1 MSSKKSSPVK
11 KVKRR
16 HTSNPNT
23 SRFRQSSPV
32 NLQSFEQHLNNLHL
46 MGRNSPVVLVP
57 GQQYSSQTASPIPSI
72 EVRLEQEKEDKEEKL
87 MKNEDNSKFT
97 EQEDTFGQFVSIDRG
112 GKRKKRRTRKIKK
125 KIRKTR
131 RKKYKSKRKSR
142 RKSKSRR

>member
-1 MSSKKSSPVK
+1 MSSKKSSSVK

-16 HTSNPNT
+16 HTPNPNA
-23 SRFRQSSPV
+23 SRFKQSSPV

-57 GQQYSSQTASPIPSI
+57 GQQYSSQTASPIPPI
-72 EVRLEQEKEDKEEKL
+72 EVRLEQEKADKEERL

>member
-1 MSSKKSSPVK
+1 MSSKKSSSVK

-16 HTSNPNT
+16 HTPNT
-23 SRFRQSSPV
+23 NASRFKQSSPV

-57 GQQYSSQTASPIPSI
+57 GQQYSSQTASPIPPI
-72 EVRLEQEKEDKEEKL
+72 EVRLEQEKEDKEERL

>member
-16 HTSNPNT
+16 NTPNPNS
-23 SRFRQSSPV
+23 SRFKQSSPV

-57 GQQYSSQTASPIPSI
+57 GQQYSVRNASPIPPV
-72 EVRLEQEKEDKEEKL
+72 EVRLEQEKEDKEERL
-87 MKNEDNSKFT
+87 MKDEDNSKFT

>member
-1 MSSKKSSPVK
+1 MSSKKSSIVK

-16 HTSNPNT
+16 HAPNLEA
-23 SRFRQSSPV
+23 SRFKQTSPV

-57 GQQYSSQTASPIPSI
+57 GQQYSSQTASPIPPI
-72 EVRLEQEKEDKEEKL
+72 EVRLEQEKEGKEERL

-97 EQEDTFGQFVSIDRG
+97 GQEETFGQFVSIDRG

-131 RKKYKSKRKSR
+131 RKKYKSKRKSK
-142 RKSKSRR
+142 RKSKSRH

>member
-1 MSSKKSSPVK
+1 MSSKKSSSVK

-16 HTSNPNT
+16 HTPNPNA
-23 SRFRQSSPV
+23 SRFKQSSPV

-57 GQQYSSQTASPIPSI
+57 GQQYSSQTASPIPPI
-72 EVRLEQEKEDKEEKL
+72 EVRLEQEKEDKEERL
-87 MKNEDNSKFT
+87 MKNEDSSKFT
-97 EQEDTFGQFVSIDRG
+97 EQEETFGQFVSIDRG

>member
-1 MSSKKSSPVK
+1 MSSKKSSSVK

-16 HTSNPNT
+16 HTPNPNA
-23 SRFRQSSPV
+23 SRFKQSSPV

-57 GQQYSSQTASPIPSI
+57 GQQYSSQTASPIPPI
-72 EVRLEQEKEDKEEKL
+72 EVRLEQEKEDKEERL
-87 MKNEDNSKFT
+87 MKDEDNSKFT

-131 RKKYKSKRKSR
+131 RKKYKSRRKSR